1 MMQFY
6 RRLAA
11 TKRYW
16 LGPVLI
22 VAFALVVL
30 LLLGRDPNGSG
41 LFQYKLF

>member
-1 MMQFY
+1 MTQFY

-16 LGPVLI
+16 LGPGLI
-22 VAFALVVL
+22 IALALVAL
-30 LLLGRDPNGSG
+30 LLLGRDQNGSG